1 MKRVSFLF
9 LLAIL
14 PLMASAYDAQ
24 IDGIYYNLNTETKRA
39 KVTYGNTNFTVNGT
53 DIQEVINIIVEGE

>member
-24 IDGIYYNLNTETKRA
+24 IDGIYCNLNTETKRA